1 MDYKH
6 SKRKVMKHHSVLQ
19 FECFIRKHLQNV
31 TLIQV
36 NQVRKSSFHESKEW
50 YIERYGRRKGK
61 GKMLSFNFKNKKVIF
76 ISTSMK
82 RTGGVSLT
90 YLSNTYT
97 TLLFSHTKI

>member
-1 MDYKH
+1 
-6 SKRKVMKHHSVLQ
+6 MKHHSILQ

-31 TLIQV
+31 TLLQV

-50 YIERYGRRKGK
+50 YIEKYGRRKGK

-82 RTGGVSLT
+82 RTGGASLT

-97 TLLFSHTKI
+97 TSLFSHTKI